1 MRSREEKR
9 VQIQTLLSEG
19 YGASQ
24 ISRKLGVAYNTVKL
38 WEGRRTVVDK
48 KRSGRPTELS
58 PTSKSQITR
67 NLKEKIGGSV
77 RKTLKKLNESA
88 RYQKKG
94 KKISRAAVRNY
105 VKKQKWGKTA
115 YKRPKKQILTQKNIQ
130 DRLKF
135 GETVKRTGYLGDDR
149 RAQQKR
155 SHILFTDETWL
166 EVSPTGNRQNQ
177 RYYTAD
183 PKKIPKILTPKH
195 GLKVMVA
202 GGFCAQGV
210 TKLHM
215 ISGGTV
221 NAAYYKD
228 KILPLY
234 IKSMKDPTLFPQQ
247 QKVTFQQDGA
257 PAHTAKVTTK
267 VLEALPLTVWGKG
280 VWPGN
285 SPDLNPLENLWSI
298 VKDSAYKPPY
308 PTTTAELF
316 RRFQHEWESIPVT
329 VLENLAQ
336 SFNSRIEQMLEA
348 GGGHSKY

>member
-48 KRSGRPTELS
+48 KRSGRPTAFS

-105 VKKQKWGKTA
+105 AKKQKWGKTA

-166 EVSPTGNRQNQ
+166 EVSPT
-177 RYYTAD
+177 
-183 PKKIPKILTPKH
+183 
-195 GLKVMVA
+195 VMVA

-215 ISGGTV
+215 VSGGTV

-234 IKSMKDPTLFPQQ
+234 IKCMKDPTLFPQQ

-267 VLEALPLTVWGKG
+267 VLEALLLTVWGKG

-285 SPDLNPLENLWSI
+285 SPDLNPLENL
-298 VKDSAYKPPY
+298 
-308 PTTTAELF
+308 
-316 RRFQHEWESIPVT
+316 
-329 VLENLAQ
+329 
-336 SFNSRIEQMLEA
+336 
-348 GGGHSKY
+348 